1 MQAREIYKHE
11 SDKMRAVVEPKAVH
25 LLDKQSGKII
35 TYRYTE
41 DQNKAMRGEDW
52 DDPALELDIFGFE
65 KLWEEAQSAPKI
77 EVTKIISGGQTGADR
92 GGLDAAIALN
102 DHRKENEPDEQ
113 IFELGGWCPAGRKA
127 DDGKIPDEYEFLT
140 ETKSASYSARTRK
153 NIEEAKAT
161 IVFVD
166 GGMSGG
172 SLLTVEHCKKRKKL
186 HLVLSLLDYRFNER
200 TKERTEFELD
210 GLTWLLRAGRV
221 RNWLIAGK
229 VKTLNVAGSREK
241 KAPGIQ
247 NRVGRFMV
255 DVLR

>member
-1 MQAREIYKHE
+1 MPRRELYKHE
-11 SDKMRAVVEPKAVH
+11 SDQIRAIVETKAVH
-25 LLDKQSGKII
+25 LFNKQTGKIV

-52 DDPALELDIFGFE
+52 EEPTLGEIDLLGFE
-65 KLWEEAQSAPKI
+65 TLWEEAEQSPSVHVEK
-77 EVTKIISGGQTGADR
+77 VISGGQTGADR

-102 DHRKENEPDEQ
+102 DHRQKNGGQ

-127 DDGKIPDEYEFLT
+127 EDGRIPDEYLLT
-140 ETKSASYSARTRK
+140 ETRSKSFTARTRR
-153 NIEEAKAT
+153 NVEESDAT
-161 IVFVD
+161 LVFVD

-172 SLLTVEHCKKRKKL
+172 SLLTVEHCKTKRKT
-186 HLVLSLLDYRFNER
+186 HLILSLVDYTIDKRSL
-200 TKERTEFELD
+200 ERTEFELD

-229 VKTLNVAGSREK
+229 IKTLNIAGSREK

>member
-1 MQAREIYKHE
+1 MPARELYKHE
-11 SDKMRAVVEPKAVH
+11 SDKIRAVVDSKAVH
-25 LLDKQSGKII
+25 LLDKQTGKII

-41 DQNKAMRGEDW
+41 DQSKIQKGIDW
-52 DDPALELDIFGFE
+52 DDPEFEINLLEFE
-65 KLWEEAQSAPKI
+65 KLWEEAEQSPQ
-77 EVTKIISGGQTGADR
+77 VSVNRIISGGQTGADR

-102 DHRKENEPDEQ
+102 DHRREKANGEQ
-113 IFELGGWCPAGRKA
+113 IFDLGGWCPFGRKA
-127 DDGKIPDEYEFLT
+127 DDGQIPGEYSFLT
-140 ETKSASYSARTRK
+140 ETKSRSYSARTRK
-153 NIEEAKAT
+153 NIEDANAT
-161 IVFVD
+161 IIFVD

-172 SLLTVEHCKKRKKL
+172 SLLTADHCKKKRKI
-186 HLVLSLLDYRFNER
+186 HLVLSLLDYSIS
-200 TKERTEFELD
+200 KSLERTEFELD

-229 VKTLNVAGSREK
+229 IKTLNVAGSREK